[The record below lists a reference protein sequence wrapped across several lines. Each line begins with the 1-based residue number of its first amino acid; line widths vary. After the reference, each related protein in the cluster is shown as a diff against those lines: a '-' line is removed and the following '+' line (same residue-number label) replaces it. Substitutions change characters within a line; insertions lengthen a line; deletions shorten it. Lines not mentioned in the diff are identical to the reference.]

1 MNQVIGQLQRQRMK
15 ILQDLRD
22 KTPEAEKAF
31 RNAFFYL
38 LGVLVFV
45 LLVISIFPEPL
56 FYIISAILV
65 VIAVG
70 AFGMSGLA
78 LYTNKKVIKDI
89 ERNKV

>member
-1 MNQVIGQLQRQRMK
+1 MNDVIGQLQREKMK
-15 ILQDLRD
+15 ILRDLQE

-38 LGVLVFV
+38 LGVILFVF
-45 LLVISIFPEPL
+45 LVISIFPETL
-56 FYIISAILV
+56 FYIISTILV
-65 VIAVG
+65 VIAVA

-89 ERNKV
+89 QRNKV